1 MPNPKSNKRRRQ
13 YSEEFKRRAV
23 LLSHSSERTVQQ
35 VADSLGIHV
44 SLINRWRKIYTPA
57 GDITQTAEQ
66 NKEITELRMKVAELT
81 EENDML
87 KKASAFFARN
97 QKI

>member
-1 MPNPKSNKRRRQ
+1 MPNPKSTKRRRQ

-44 SLINRWRKIYTPA
+44 SLIVRWRKIYTPA
-57 GDITQTAEQ
+57 GDITQTAEKD
-66 NKEITELRMKVAELT
+66 KEITELRMKVAELT